1 MHILDA
7 GYANDYIMPMLH
19 FYVRIN
25 SRTENLPRFRHGKK
39 SSKFG
44 VDACIRIIKENGSDF
59 LLKLLLQ
66 FLRHV
71 AFHNDMY
78 AQAYGM
84 QNSMMCNRD
93 LPTESLLLWRKG
105 IF

>member
-1 MHILDA
+1 MLESILELKIFHDL
-7 GYANDYIMPMLH
+7 DM
-19 FYVRIN
+19 
-25 SRTENLPRFRHGKK
+25 EKK

-93 LPTESLLLWRKG
+93 LPTESLLLWHKG